1 MTGAVYR
8 IWWTPG
14 QDRLT
19 AVCFCRA
26 RRECDDPITA
36 WTWLLEHPTDHHPP
50 PESSIEYRTIRRTPT
65 PGLWPCSVHSIRHRG
80 II

>member
-26 RRECDDPITA
+26 RREYDDPITA
-36 WTWLLEHPTDHHPP
+36 WTWLLDHPADHHPP
-50 PESSIEYRTIRRTPT
+50 PERCGTGPVDATLQRAEAST
-65 PGLWPCSVHSIRHRG
+65 
-80 II
+80 

>member
-14 QDRLT
+14 QDKLT

-36 WTWLLEHPTDHHPP
+36 WNWLLDHPTDHDPP
-50 PESSIEYRTIRRTPT
+50 PERSGANPLDATLQHAEAST
-65 PGLWPCSVHSIRHRG
+65 
-80 II
+80 

>member
-50 PESSIEYRTIRRTPT
+50 PERCGAD
-65 PGLWPCSVHSIRHRG
+65 PGDATLQRAGAST
-80 II
+80 